1 MQNARFLYHQ
11 GGSEERPN
19 SVQRSG
25 TSWASES
32 GSMTRGQ
39 GDSDDRFRTQGR
51 HQPPTPGRLCCGEGL
66 GGESSQAHGSEGQ
79 AAGTGGG
86 QRALPWTRPAYIS
99 SLPFL
104 LSLLLGDTEF
114 WGAGVEQLHTQPA
127 VNGDRKTTQLLRER
141 CPKAHL
147 GRLGGD
153 TREKRHE
160 QVPLVCRARKMK

>member
-19 SVQRSG
+19 SVQRSSA
-25 TSWASES
+25 SWASAS
-32 GSMTRGQ
+32 GSTTRVQ
-39 GDSDDRFRTQGR
+39 GDSDDCFGAQGR
-51 HQPPTPGRLCCGEGL
+51 HQSPTPGWLCCGEGL
-66 GGESSQAHGSEGQ
+66 GGESSQAHGSKGH
-79 AAGTGGG
+79 AAGRRRTH
-86 QRALPWTRPAYIS
+86 RALPWTQPANIS

-147 GRLGGD
+147 AG
-153 TREKRHE
+153 
-160 QVPLVCRARKMK
+160 